1 MTASRRP
8 WNRDPCFDGPPE
20 RGKTRPLSLANG
32 EQLAQFLARPL
43 VHSRSDTHR
52 SNIYSDNC
60 RVLLCRAARSLI
72 HIRKGCTPPNS
83 QQL

>member
-52 SNIYSDNC
+52 SNIAIT
-60 RVLLCRAARSLI
+60 V
-72 HIRKGCTPPNS
+72 GCSFAGPPVR
-83 QQL
+83 